1 MFGLVVVFTSDSLDT
16 FVYFSPHFVCMHP
29 IHGVVLQLNWC
40 CEMRYVWP
48 RSRPEC
54 TRVPKCAQVY
64 RSAPECTR
72 VYPRVPESTRVHPW
86 CARPRMLNM
95 KSTLCQQLWCFWTIS
110 TLKCPRM
117 INMEYKILHST
128 LQVHGTSITRI
139 KKSNKM
145 KIHQSALA
153 WDEIKLRWHYYAKP
167 VMIWEPRFT
176 DEKPEAITNFA
187 RPTNSP
193 TPSLSLLLSS

>member
-1 MFGLVVVFTSDSLDT
+1 
-16 FVYFSPHFVCMHP
+16 
-29 IHGVVLQLNWC
+29 
-40 CEMRYVWP
+40 
-48 RSRPEC
+48 
-54 TRVPKCAQVY
+54 
-64 RSAPECTR
+64 
-72 VYPRVPESTRVHPW
+72 
-86 CARPRMLNM
+86 
-95 KSTLCQQLWCFWTIS
+95 
-110 TLKCPRM
+110 M

-176 DEKPEAITNFA
+176 DEKPEAITNFGP
-187 RPTNSP
+187 PTNTVFVITIVIINIDISRDSGWSNKVECHHRVYWGWLQLEHALLPPAATCSP
-193 TPSLSLLLSS
+193 HSSY